1 MVSVNQNPNQIFL
14 TLRDLWT
21 EFPTKVRCIHCARLK
36 ILTDTFTSPIDL
48 LGDLLN
54 TEPRELD
61 GLENVI
67 VVDRIPQIGPD
78 RFEKLKSV
86 LTKLFSKAGEIVTD
100 HYPLDEKGNTAGY
113 VFIEYKTKEAAVEAV
128 KLLDGHKLDK
138 THVFAANIFTDIDK
152 YSSIPDEWTP
162 PDPKPYED
170 RGNLKSWLMNPD
182 AHDQYSVIHEGGDK
196 TAVYLNSNPDPTL
209 VEERPGWTVSTVQ
222 WSPLGTYLA
231 TFHHKGIAIWGGEK
245 FAQLGRFPHDG
256 VNAISFSH
264 CENYLVTFSSDLASF
279 DDPNAFIIWDIRTGA
294 KKRSFPA
301 DRSFMNWPTFKW
313 SHDDKYFARITQD
326 TLSIYETPS
335 MGLLD
340 KRSFKV
346 PGIRNFSWSPTQNI
360 LAYWV
365 AEDKDVPA
373 RVTLIE
379 VPSRKEVRSKNLFNV
394 SECRMHWQQ
403 AGDYLCVKV
412 DRYTKSRKDRN
423 PETGEEKQIYSGHY
437 CNFEIF
443 LMKQK
448 EIPVDS
454 VEIKGKIF

>member
-1 MVSVNQNPNQIFL
+1 MTTV
-14 TLRDLWT
+14 
-21 EFPTKVRCIHCARLK
+21 E
-36 ILTDTFTSPIDL
+36 L
-48 LGDLLN
+48 LGDLLH
-54 TEPRELD
+54 TAPKEMD

-78 RFEKLKSV
+78 RFEKLKTV
-86 LTKLFSKAGEIVTD
+86 LSKLFSKAGEIVTD

-113 VFIEYKTKEAAVEAV
+113 VFIEYKTKEAAAEAV

-138 THVFAANIFTDIDK
+138 THVFAVNIFTDIEK
-152 YSSIPDEWTP
+152 YSTIPDEWVP
-162 PDPKPYED
+162 PEPEPYKD

-182 AHDQYSVIHEGGDK
+182 AYDQYSVIHEGGDK

-209 VEERPGWTVSTVQ
+209 LEERPKWTESTTQ
-222 WSPLGTYLA
+222 WSPLGSYLA
-231 TFHHKGIAIWGGEK
+231 TFHSKGIAIWGGEK
-245 FAQLGRFPHDG
+245 FNQLGRFPHDG
-256 VNAISFSH
+256 VNAINFSH
-264 CENYLVTFSSDLASF
+264 CENYLVTFSSALANF

-301 DRSFMNWPTFKW
+301 DRDFMNWPVFKW
-313 SHDDKYFARITQD
+313 SQDDKFFARITQD

-340 KRSFKV
+340 KRSIKV
-346 PGIRNFSWSPTQNI
+346 PGIRNFSWSPTHNI
-360 LAYWV
+360 LSYWV

-379 VPSRKEVRSKNLFNV
+379 VPGRKEVRAKNLFNV
-394 SECRMHWQQ
+394 SDCRMLWQK

-412 DRYTKSRKDRN
+412 DRYTKSRKERSADN
-423 PETGEEKQIYSGHY
+423 GPEKTIYSGLY
-437 CNFEIF
+437 YNFEVF
-443 LMKQK
+443 HMKQK

-454 VEIKGKIF
+454 IEIKGSDPWSILHLKFFMIPCIF